1 MKLPNSD
8 KAQVDQMKITEY
20 LLSTSHPDGSSKASF
35 FCQFGFTL
43 ENWEIFAQSLR
54 RHAKNHDVTKVVE
67 SKYGTRYSID
77 GYLETPD
84 GRNPEVR
91 SIWITEKQSTI
102 PRLITAHPKKR

>member
-1 MKLPNSD
+1 MKLPNAD
-8 KAQVDQMKITEY
+8 KARVDKTKITEY
-20 LLSTSHPDGSSKASF
+20 LLNKSHPDGCSKASF

-43 ENWEIFAQSLR
+43 ENWEIFAQSLC
-54 RHAKNHDVTKVVE
+54 RHAKSHNVTKVVE

-102 PRLITAHPKKR
+102 PRLITVHPK